1 MSITVKEKTTSP
13 ILDEKAIEYKIE
25 IATQTLE
32 RNIGFVTNC
41 DSKASIVLA
50 VFGGLL
56 AIVLTNEGLKKIFC
70 IIESCIETK
79 NFCSISYLLYFVSS
93 MFILGLGMFNLGRV
107 LVAKTSEEISGRKEA
122 DSHIFFAGIKKVGD
136 CKNYKQ
142 QFCDMSKEELL
153 NDLIEQIYIN
163 AEIASFKYN
172 TYNVGL
178 RYTIIGFVLF
188 VSLLL
193 IGIYIYWGGNYGRIR
208 L

>member
-1 MSITVKEKTTSP
+1 MKIITKKKKKTVSILSE
-13 ILDEKAIEYKIE
+13 EIEYKIE

-32 RNIGFVTNC
+32 RNIGFVMNC
-41 DSKASIVLA
+41 DNKASIALA

-79 NFCSISYLLYFVSS
+79 NFCSISYLLCFVGS

-107 LVAKTSEEISGRKEA
+107 LVAKTSEGIAGRKAA
-122 DSHIFFAGIKKVGD
+122 DSRIFFAGIKKGGD

-142 QFCDMSKEELL
+142 RFCDMSKEELL

-163 AEIASFKYN
+163 AEIASFKYY
-172 TYNVGL
+172 TYNLGL
-178 RYTIIGFVLF
+178 RHIIIGFVLF
-188 VSLLL
+188 ISLLL
-193 IGIYIYWGGNYGRIR
+193 IGIYIY
-208 L
+208 